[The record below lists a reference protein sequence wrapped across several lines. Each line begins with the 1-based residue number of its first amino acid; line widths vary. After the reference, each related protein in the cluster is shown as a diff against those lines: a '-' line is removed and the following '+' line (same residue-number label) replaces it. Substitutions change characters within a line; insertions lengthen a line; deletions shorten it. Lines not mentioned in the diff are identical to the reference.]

1 MKGGYDMI
9 INKLFISTSRRYRT
23 PQIRS
28 YTLNTTYDTLN
39 NIHELVS
46 RGSKRNLDPL
56 NLSRVVPGVIG
67 LSKIG
72 INANIP
78 YGWEEE
84 RLRFMME
91 IISDHNLGKLF
102 TYIQGYSDYYDAS
115 MSGHIDPNIT
125 LFINSITEVLYFV
138 DINTGKENFRILKS
152 YNVFNNNYSTYD
164 SYEMEKLRVIRPLD
178 IISNLDMISVGDED
192 GYHIDTT
199 SNFREVKTS
208 RRINNDPMRYLSKVL
223 DSHIQSRDLSS
234 VGYSNRDLTSNAMAL
249 AAEDSLISNPFLALI
264 HDNTG
269 EINPSSF
276 TIGYLNELDRN
287 LLTDPNR
294 TTMLRV
300 SENGHR
306 LPTQLNSLETNDTE
320 DFTQPTIETVLSQEI
335 LGSIIDTMT
344 SNFITE
350 IILTMTNDTVDLAPV
365 VVLHNVSCFIDKS
378 YSIEIEFCNRL
389 ISYIEN
395 VLMPK
400 ITQNNNILLNC
411 TLSISLNTDSTINIS
426 VNGQPEMI
434 YRFPTFAD
442 STYAPVISDKINQDN
457 IVGEFE
463 NLISAIGVSDGS
475 VVDNLYN
482 FN

>member
-1 MKGGYDMI
+1 MV
-9 INKLFISTSRRYRT
+9 INKLFISTSQRYRT

-28 YTLNTTYDTLN
+28 YTLNTTYDALN
-39 NIHELVS
+39 NIHDLVS
-46 RGSKRNLDPL
+46 RGSRRNLDPL

-67 LSKIG
+67 LSRIG

-78 YGWEEE
+78 YGWQQE

-91 IISDHNLGKLF
+91 VISDHALGKLF

-125 LFINSITEVLYFV
+125 LFINSVTEVLYFI
-138 DINTGKENFRILKS
+138 DPNTGKDNFRILKA
-152 YNVFNNNYSTYD
+152 YNVFNNNYSSYD
-164 SYEMEKLRVIRPLD
+164 NYDMDRLRVIRPLD
-178 IISNLDMISVGDED
+178 VISNLDMLQVKEED
-192 GYHIDTT
+192 GYFIDTT
-199 SNFREVKTS
+199 SNFKDVKTS

-249 AAEDSLISNPFLALI
+249 AAEDSLISNPFLATI
-264 HDNTG
+264 HDMTG
-269 EINPSSF
+269 EINPTSF
-276 TIGYLNELDRN
+276 TIGFLDSLDRT
-287 LLTDPNR
+287 LLTDPRR
-294 TTMLRV
+294 TTMLRI

-306 LPTQLNSLETNDTE
+306 LSTLRLPTSVDSLTTNDTA
-320 DFTQPTIETVLSQEI
+320 DFTQPSMEAVLAQEI
-335 LGSIIDTMT
+335 LGSIIDTMS

-350 IILTMTNDTVDLAPV
+350 IVLSMTNDTVDMVPAVIPYS
-365 VVLHNVSCFIDKS
+365 VSCFIDKA

-389 ISYIEN
+389 ITYIES

-400 ITQNNNILLNC
+400 LTQNNNILLNC
-411 TLSISLNTDSTINIS
+411 TLAISLNTDSTVNIS
-426 VNGQPEMI
+426 INGQPEMI
-434 YRFPTFAD
+434 FRFPTFAD

-457 IVGEFE
+457 IVGDFE